1 MWCDVFRNEF
11 YCTDIQ
17 RSIRNWLFWV
27 KKYSFYV
34 GKKSYLYRQ
43 KKMKEKRWI
52 FKEGYDKELV
62 RKLSEEIGVD
72 EIIATLLVE
81 RGITTFEEARCFFRP
96 NLDQLH
102 DPYLMKDMDRA
113 IARINDAVRRR
124 ERILVYGD
132 YDVDGTSAV
141 ALVYSYLQSFHRNI
155 DFYIPD
161 RDSEGYGISIKGID
175 YAKETGVK
183 LIIALDCG
191 IKAMEQVAYAKGL
204 GIDFII
210 GDHHLPDGENIP
222 DAVAVLD
229 PKRVDCPY
237 PYKELS
243 GCGIGFKIVEAHQEQ
258 RVGVRLCDNPEHL
271 DEVRR
276 EKRERLMLH
285 LLKYLDLVAV
295 SIASDIVPI
304 MGENRVLA
312 AYGLKVI
319 NTHPRPG
326 LEAILTYGHIERR
339 TADDIRNHP
348 EDKSYFRKELNIT
361 DLVFLVGPR
370 INAAGRIR
378 SAFDSVRLLLSDDP
392 VQAGLLAEEINN
404 YNTERKDLDSAATE
418 EAKRRIES
426 SPQMMAKKSIVLFD
440 ETWHKGVVG
449 IVASRLVEAYYKPTI
464 IFTRSTDDLIT
475 GSARSIK
482 EFDVHT
488 ALEKC
493 ADLLEHFGGHKCAAG
508 VSLRPEN
515 FEAFKLR
522 FEQVV
527 EEGLDTKYMSPEIE
541 IDAELDFGKHIT
553 PKFLRIL
560 KQFSPF
566 GPENNVPVFASHDL
580 VDTGFPRIVGS
591 NHLKFSAI
599 SLTSRSRSFPAIGFQ
614 LGENY
619 ARVKAGEPFT
629 ICYTLEENYW
639 NGKTDIQLNV
649 KDIRFDDDEN

>member
-1 MWCDVFRNEF
+1 M
-11 YCTDIQ
+11 
-17 RSIRNWLFWV
+17 
-27 KKYSFYV
+27 KK
-34 GKKSYLYRQ
+34 
-43 KKMKEKRWI
+43 KRWI
-52 FKEGYDKELV
+52 LREDYDVETV
-62 RKLSEEIGVD
+62 RKLAEELGVD

-81 RGITTFEEARCFFRP
+81 RGVTNFEEARHFFRP
-96 NLDQLH
+96 SLEHLH
-102 DPYLMKDMDRA
+102 DPFLMKDMDAA
-113 IARINDAVRRR
+113 IARINDAIRRH
-124 ERILVYGD
+124 ERIMVYGD

-161 RDSEGYGISIKGID
+161 RDSEGYGISFQGVDK
-175 YAKETGVK
+175 AREQGVK

-191 IKAMEQVAYAKGL
+191 IKAHEQVEYGRQF

-210 GDHHLPDGENIP
+210 GDHHLPGDTLP
-222 DAVAVLD
+222 QAVAVLD
-229 PKRVDCPY
+229 PKREDCPY

-258 RVGVRLCDNPEHL
+258 RMGVRLCDPPGQL
-271 DEVRR
+271 DEARR
-276 EKRERLMLH
+276 ELRNRLQLH

-312 AYGLKVI
+312 AFGLKVI
-319 NTHPRPG
+319 NTRPRPG

-339 TADDIRNHP
+339 TEEEIRQNP
-348 EDKSYFRKELNIT
+348 DDKSYFRKELNIS

-392 VQAGLLAEEINN
+392 QQAHMLAEEINQ
-404 YNTERKDLDSAATE
+404 YNTERKDLDSEATK
-418 EAKRRIES
+418 EAKRRIEAD
-426 SPQMMAKKSIVLFD
+426 PVMCRRKSIVLFD
-440 ETWHKGVVG
+440 ESWHKGVVG

-464 IFTRSTDDLIT
+464 IFTRSTDNLIT

-488 ALEKC
+488 ALEQC
-493 ADLLEHFGGHKCAAG
+493 SDLLEHFGGHKCAAG

-515 FEAFKLR
+515 FEAFKIR
-522 FEQVV
+522 FEEVV
-527 EEGLDTKYMSPEIE
+527 NAGLDSDKMVPEIE
-541 IDAELDFGKHIT
+541 IDAEIDFGRHIT

-566 GPENNVPVFASHDL
+566 GPENNLPVFISHHL
-580 VDTGFPRIVGS
+580 VDTGYSRVVGT
-591 NHLKFSAI
+591 NHLKFNAI
-599 SLTSRSRSFPAIGFQ
+599 SLVSRSHSFPAIAFQ

-619 ARVKAGEPFT
+619 ARMKKGDEFS

-639 NGKTDIQLNV
+639 NGKTEIQLNV
-649 KDIRFDDDEN
+649 KDLEFEDEQES